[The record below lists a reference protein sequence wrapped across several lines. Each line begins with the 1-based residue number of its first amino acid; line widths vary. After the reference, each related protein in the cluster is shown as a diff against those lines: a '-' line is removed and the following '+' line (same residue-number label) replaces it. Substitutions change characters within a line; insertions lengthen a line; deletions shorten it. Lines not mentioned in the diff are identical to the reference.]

1 MKKYLTSY
9 QALEN
14 DEWRYYIAE
23 VNLTELICL
32 LEKVVDNSIILLTVA
47 AKPLPQATAVS
58 KDTAK
63 ALIAIFKQETKSTRF
78 KKLLTVLQQRVIKF
92 NNNLVWL
99 LLVDKKEKNG
109 KILN

>member
-23 VNLTELICL
+23 VNLTELIYL
-32 LEKVVDNSIILLTVA
+32 LEKVVDNSISLLTVA
-47 AKPLPQATAVS
+47 AKPLQRAATVN

-63 ALIAIFKQETKSTRF
+63 AVIAIFKQETKSTRF
-78 KKLLTVLQQRVIKF
+78 KKLLMVLRQQRNKAQ
-92 NNNLVWL
+92 
-99 LLVDKKEKNG
+99 
-109 KILN
+109 